1 VKCDIQHDRRWT
13 AEACFNLLD
22 NAIKYGKTGSE
33 IVLSVRKLGLTV
45 EISVTDENEPIGED
59 ERTHI
64 FERFYRGR
72 NSGDKDGVGIGLY
85 LSREIIEKQGGM
97 LSVIRGAIEGQ
108 NLELDLDETVFDDEV
123 WREIYQQKE
132 RLFSGLDVIGWALL
146 RMGFSVRLNDKIK
159 KTHFENFPGEGKVLY
174 MMDDLEGEDAFYVF
188 RGEDLSRQ
196 NGYYIY
202 YEKNPMMQNYLVERR
217 QDIKEVQTYEK
228 MMESRRDEKLI
239 RQFREKI
246 SKKTK
251 SNQRKGRIRNISTAA
266 AVTIMMIMGGTMYY
280 YAGQDQSI
288 NFKEVVNGAVH
299 TMGKGVSDQI
309 STKSSTT
316 SVKITKRLDTATQTS
331 THKKEQ
337 KTIQST
343 IKQKQKTQKVSSGQ
357 YKSYTYTVKSGE
369 TLVSISRKVY
379 GTQKL
384 VQRIK
389 KANALSDENQIYPGQ
404 KLIIPGTL
412 R

>member
-1 VKCDIQHDRRWT
+1 MKTEQQLPKNIRQIGSPAGHTKVYIEDYVITFLNSLSMDKNTYVRG
-13 AEACFNLLD
+13 
-22 NAIKYGKTGSE
+22 AILFGEKKQ
-33 IVLSVRKLGLTV
+33 
-45 EISVTDENEPIGED
+45 IGND
-59 ERTHI
+59 LVI
-64 FERFYRGR
+64 F
-72 NSGDKDGVGIGLY
+72 
-85 LSREIIEKQGGM
+85 
-97 LSVIRGAIEGQ
+97 IRGAIEGQ

-159 KTHFENFPGEGKVLY
+159 KTHFENFPGEGTVLY

-239 RQFREKI
+239 QQFREKI

-309 STKSSTT
+309 STKSSTKSSTT
-316 SVKITKRLDTATQTS
+316 SVKITKTLDSATQTS
-331 THKKEQ
+331 IHKKEQ
-337 KTIQST
+337 KTTQPT

>member
-1 VKCDIQHDRRWT
+1 MKTEQQLPKNIRQIGSPAGHTKVYIEDYVITFLNSLSMDKNTYVRG
-13 AEACFNLLD
+13 
-22 NAIKYGKTGSE
+22 AILFGEKKQ
-33 IVLSVRKLGLTV
+33 
-45 EISVTDENEPIGED
+45 IGND
-59 ERTHI
+59 LVI
-64 FERFYRGR
+64 F
-72 NSGDKDGVGIGLY
+72 
-85 LSREIIEKQGGM
+85 
-97 LSVIRGAIEGQ
+97 IRGAIEGQ

-239 RQFREKI
+239 QQFREKI

-309 STKSSTT
+309 STKSPTT
-316 SVKITKRLDTATQTS
+316 SVKITKRLDSATQTS

-337 KTIQST
+337 KTAQST
-343 IKQKQKTQKVSSGQ
+343 IKQKQKIKKANSGQ

-404 KLIIPGTL
+404 KLVIPGTL

>member
-1 VKCDIQHDRRWT
+1 MKTEQQLPKNIRQIGSPAGHTKVYIEDYVITFLNSLSMDKNTYVRG
-13 AEACFNLLD
+13 
-22 NAIKYGKTGSE
+22 AILFGEKKQ
-33 IVLSVRKLGLTV
+33 
-45 EISVTDENEPIGED
+45 IGND
-59 ERTHI
+59 LVI
-64 FERFYRGR
+64 F
-72 NSGDKDGVGIGLY
+72 
-85 LSREIIEKQGGM
+85 
-97 LSVIRGAIEGQ
+97 IRGAIEGQ

-239 RQFREKI
+239 QQFREKI

-266 AVTIMMIMGGTMYY
+266 TVTIMMIMGGTMYY

-309 STKSSTT
+309 STKSPTT

>member
-1 VKCDIQHDRRWT
+1 MEEKEVFFVKTEQQLPKNIRQIGSPAGHTKVYIEDYVITFLNSLSMDKNTYVRG
-13 AEACFNLLD
+13 
-22 NAIKYGKTGSE
+22 AILFGEKKQ
-33 IVLSVRKLGLTV
+33 
-45 EISVTDENEPIGED
+45 IGND
-59 ERTHI
+59 LVI
-64 FERFYRGR
+64 F
-72 NSGDKDGVGIGLY
+72 
-85 LSREIIEKQGGM
+85 
-97 LSVIRGAIEGQ
+97 IRGAIEGQ

-239 RQFREKI
+239 QQFREKI

-309 STKSSTT
+309 STKSSTKSSTT
-316 SVKITKRLDTATQTS
+316 SVKITKTLDSATQTS
-331 THKKEQ
+331 IHKRNKNN
-337 KTIQST
+337 TTT
-343 IKQKQKTQKVSSGQ
+343 IKQKQKTTKSKLLGQ

>member
-1 VKCDIQHDRRWT
+1 MKTEQQLPKNIRQIGSPAGHTKVYIEDYVITFLNSLSMDKNTYVRG
-13 AEACFNLLD
+13 
-22 NAIKYGKTGSE
+22 AILFGEKKQ
-33 IVLSVRKLGLTV
+33 
-45 EISVTDENEPIGED
+45 IGND
-59 ERTHI
+59 LVI
-64 FERFYRGR
+64 F
-72 NSGDKDGVGIGLY
+72 
-85 LSREIIEKQGGM
+85 
-97 LSVIRGAIEGQ
+97 IRGAIEGQ

-309 STKSSTT
+309 SIKSPTT

>member
-1 VKCDIQHDRRWT
+1 MKTEQQLPKNIRQIGSPAGHTKVYIEDYVITFLNSLSMDKNTYVRG
-13 AEACFNLLD
+13 
-22 NAIKYGKTGSE
+22 AILFGEKKQ
-33 IVLSVRKLGLTV
+33 
-45 EISVTDENEPIGED
+45 IGND
-59 ERTHI
+59 LVI
-64 FERFYRGR
+64 F
-72 NSGDKDGVGIGLY
+72 
-85 LSREIIEKQGGM
+85 
-97 LSVIRGAIEGQ
+97 IRGAIEGQ

-239 RQFREKI
+239 QQFREKI

-331 THKKEQ
+331 IHKKEQ

>member
-1 VKCDIQHDRRWT
+1 MKTEQQLPKNIRQIGSPAGHTKVYIEDYVITFLNSLSMDKNTYVRG
-13 AEACFNLLD
+13 
-22 NAIKYGKTGSE
+22 AILFGEKKQ
-33 IVLSVRKLGLTV
+33 
-45 EISVTDENEPIGED
+45 IGND
-59 ERTHI
+59 LVI
-64 FERFYRGR
+64 F
-72 NSGDKDGVGIGLY
+72 
-85 LSREIIEKQGGM
+85 
-97 LSVIRGAIEGQ
+97 IRGAIEGQ

-239 RQFREKI
+239 QQFREKI

-266 AVTIMMIMGGTMYY
+266 AVTIMMIMGGTSYY

-309 STKSSTT
+309 STKSSTKSSTT
-316 SVKITKRLDTATQTS
+316 SVKITKTLDSATQTS
-331 THKKEQ
+331 IHKKEQ
-337 KTIQST
+337 KTTQPT

>member
-1 VKCDIQHDRRWT
+1 MKTEQQLPKNIRQIGSPAGHTKVYIEDYVITFLNSLSMDKNTYVRG
-13 AEACFNLLD
+13 
-22 NAIKYGKTGSE
+22 AILFGEKKQ
-33 IVLSVRKLGLTV
+33 
-45 EISVTDENEPIGED
+45 IGND
-59 ERTHI
+59 LVI
-64 FERFYRGR
+64 F
-72 NSGDKDGVGIGLY
+72 
-85 LSREIIEKQGGM
+85 
-97 LSVIRGAIEGQ
+97 IRGAIEGQ

-266 AVTIMMIMGGTMYY
+266 AITIMMIMGGTMYY

-309 STKSSTT
+309 STKSPTT

-357 YKSYTYTVKSGE
+357 YKSYTHTVKSGE

>member
-1 VKCDIQHDRRWT
+1 MKTEQQLPKNIRQIGSPAGHTKVYIEDYVITFLNSLSMDKNTYVRG
-13 AEACFNLLD
+13 
-22 NAIKYGKTGSE
+22 AILFGEKKQ
-33 IVLSVRKLGLTV
+33 
-45 EISVTDENEPIGED
+45 IGND
-59 ERTHI
+59 LVI
-64 FERFYRGR
+64 F
-72 NSGDKDGVGIGLY
+72 
-85 LSREIIEKQGGM
+85 
-97 LSVIRGAIEGQ
+97 IRGAIEGQ

-159 KTHFENFPGEGKVLY
+159 KTHFENFLGEGKVLY
-174 MMDDLEGEDAFYVF
+174 MMDNLEGEDAFYVF

-239 RQFREKI
+239 QQFREKI

-316 SVKITKRLDTATQTS
+316 SVKITKTLDTATQTS
-331 THKKEQ
+331 IHKKEQ
-337 KTIQST
+337 KTTQPT

>member
-1 VKCDIQHDRRWT
+1 MKTEQQLPKNIRQIGSPAGHTKVYIEDYVITFLNSLSMDKNTYVRG
-13 AEACFNLLD
+13 
-22 NAIKYGKTGSE
+22 AILFGEKKQ
-33 IVLSVRKLGLTV
+33 
-45 EISVTDENEPIGED
+45 IGND
-59 ERTHI
+59 LVI
-64 FERFYRGR
+64 F
-72 NSGDKDGVGIGLY
+72 
-85 LSREIIEKQGGM
+85 
-97 LSVIRGAIEGQ
+97 IRGAIEGQ

-239 RQFREKI
+239 QQFREKI

-280 YAGQDQSI
+280 YVGQDQSI

-309 STKSSTT
+309 STKSPTT

>member
-1 VKCDIQHDRRWT
+1 MKTEQQLPKNIRQIGSPAGHTKVYIEDYVITFLNSLSMDKNTYVRG
-13 AEACFNLLD
+13 
-22 NAIKYGKTGSE
+22 AILFGEKKQ
-33 IVLSVRKLGLTV
+33 
-45 EISVTDENEPIGED
+45 IGND
-59 ERTHI
+59 LVI
-64 FERFYRGR
+64 F
-72 NSGDKDGVGIGLY
+72 
-85 LSREIIEKQGGM
+85 
-97 LSVIRGAIEGQ
+97 IRGAIEGQ

-239 RQFREKI
+239 QQFREKI

-309 STKSSTT
+309 STKSPTT
-316 SVKITKRLDTATQTS
+316 SVKITKRLDTATQIS

>member
-1 VKCDIQHDRRWT
+1 MKTEQQLPKNIRQIGSPAGHTKVYIEDYVITFLNSLSMDKNTYVRG
-13 AEACFNLLD
+13 
-22 NAIKYGKTGSE
+22 AILFGEKKQ
-33 IVLSVRKLGLTV
+33 
-45 EISVTDENEPIGED
+45 IGND
-59 ERTHI
+59 LVI
-64 FERFYRGR
+64 F
-72 NSGDKDGVGIGLY
+72 
-85 LSREIIEKQGGM
+85 
-97 LSVIRGAIEGQ
+97 IRGAIEGQ
-108 NLELDLDETVFDDEV
+108 NLDLDLDETVFDDEV

-309 STKSSTT
+309 STKSPTT

-343 IKQKQKTQKVSSGQ
+343 IKQKQNTQKVSSGQ

>member
-1 VKCDIQHDRRWT
+1 MKTEQQLPKNIRQIGSPAGHTKVYIEDYVITFLNSLSMDKNTYVRG
-13 AEACFNLLD
+13 
-22 NAIKYGKTGSE
+22 AILFGEKKQ
-33 IVLSVRKLGLTV
+33 
-45 EISVTDENEPIGED
+45 IGND
-59 ERTHI
+59 LVI
-64 FERFYRGR
+64 F
-72 NSGDKDGVGIGLY
+72 
-85 LSREIIEKQGGM
+85 
-97 LSVIRGAIEGQ
+97 IRGAIEGQ

-132 RLFSGLDVIGWALL
+132 QLFSGLDVIGWALL

-280 YAGQDQSI
+280 YAGQDQGI

-309 STKSSTT
+309 STKSPTT

-343 IKQKQKTQKVSSGQ
+343 IKQKQKTQKASSGQ

>member
-1 VKCDIQHDRRWT
+1 MKTEQQLPKNIRQIGSPAGHTKVYIEDYVITFLNSLSMDKNTYVRG
-13 AEACFNLLD
+13 
-22 NAIKYGKTGSE
+22 AILFGEKKQ
-33 IVLSVRKLGLTV
+33 
-45 EISVTDENEPIGED
+45 IGND
-59 ERTHI
+59 LVI
-64 FERFYRGR
+64 F
-72 NSGDKDGVGIGLY
+72 
-85 LSREIIEKQGGM
+85 
-97 LSVIRGAIEGQ
+97 IRGAIEGQ

-266 AVTIMMIMGGTMYY
+266 AVTIMMIMGSTMYY

-288 NFKEVVNGAVH
+288 NFKDVVNGAVH

-309 STKSSTT
+309 STKSSSTT
-316 SVKITKRLDTATQTS
+316 SVKITKTLDTATQTS

-337 KTIQST
+337 KRVQPTT
-343 IKQKQKTQKVSSGQ
+343 KQKQKTQKASSGQ

-404 KLIIPGTL
+404 KLVIPGTL

>member
-1 VKCDIQHDRRWT
+1 MKTEQQLPKNIRQIGSPAGHTKVYIEDYVITFLNSLSMDKNTYVRGAILF
-13 AEACFNLLD
+13 AE
-22 NAIKYGKTGSE
+22 KKQ
-33 IVLSVRKLGLTV
+33 
-45 EISVTDENEPIGED
+45 IGND
-59 ERTHI
+59 LVI
-64 FERFYRGR
+64 F
-72 NSGDKDGVGIGLY
+72 
-85 LSREIIEKQGGM
+85 
-97 LSVIRGAIEGQ
+97 IRGAIEGQ

-239 RQFREKI
+239 QQFREKI

-309 STKSSTT
+309 STKSPTT

>member
-1 VKCDIQHDRRWT
+1 MKTEQQLPKNIRQIGSPAGHTKVYIEDYVITFLNSLSMDKNTYVRG
-13 AEACFNLLD
+13 
-22 NAIKYGKTGSE
+22 AILFGEKKQ
-33 IVLSVRKLGLTV
+33 
-45 EISVTDENEPIGED
+45 IGND
-59 ERTHI
+59 LVI
-64 FERFYRGR
+64 F
-72 NSGDKDGVGIGLY
+72 
-85 LSREIIEKQGGM
+85 
-97 LSVIRGAIEGQ
+97 IRGAIEGQ

-174 MMDDLEGEDAFYVF
+174 MMDNLEGEDAFYVF

-239 RQFREKI
+239 QQFREKI

-309 STKSSTT
+309 STKSSTKSST
-316 SVKITKRLDTATQTS
+316 TNVKITKTLDSATQTS
-331 THKKEQ
+331 IHKKEQ
-337 KTIQST
+337 KTTQPT

>member
-1 VKCDIQHDRRWT
+1 MKTEQQLPKNIRQIGSPAGHTKVYIEDYVITFLNSLSMDKNTYVRG
-13 AEACFNLLD
+13 
-22 NAIKYGKTGSE
+22 AILFGEKKQ
-33 IVLSVRKLGLTV
+33 
-45 EISVTDENEPIGED
+45 IGND
-59 ERTHI
+59 LVI
-64 FERFYRGR
+64 F
-72 NSGDKDGVGIGLY
+72 
-85 LSREIIEKQGGM
+85 
-97 LSVIRGAIEGQ
+97 IRGAIEGQ

-196 NGYYIY
+196 SGYYIY

-239 RQFREKI
+239 QQFREKI

-266 AVTIMMIMGGTMYY
+266 AVMIIMIMGGTMYY

-331 THKKEQ
+331 IHKKEQ
-337 KTIQST
+337 KTTQPT
-343 IKQKQKTQKVSSGQ
+343 IKQKQKTQKASSGQ

-379 GTQKL
+379 GTQKF

>member
-1 VKCDIQHDRRWT
+1 MKTEQQLPKNIRQIGSPAGHTKVYIEDYVITFLNSLSMDKNTYVRG
-13 AEACFNLLD
+13 
-22 NAIKYGKTGSE
+22 AILFGEKKQ
-33 IVLSVRKLGLTV
+33 
-45 EISVTDENEPIGED
+45 IGND
-59 ERTHI
+59 LVI
-64 FERFYRGR
+64 F
-72 NSGDKDGVGIGLY
+72 
-85 LSREIIEKQGGM
+85 
-97 LSVIRGAIEGQ
+97 IRGAIEGQ

-239 RQFREKI
+239 QQFREKI

-309 STKSSTT
+309 STKSSTKSSTT
-316 SVKITKRLDTATQTS
+316 SVKITKTLDSATQTS
-331 THKKEQ
+331 IHKKEQ
-337 KTIQST
+337 KTTQPT

-389 KANALSDENQIYPGQ
+389 KANALSDEIQIYPGQ

>member
-1 VKCDIQHDRRWT
+1 MKTEQQLPKNIRQIGSPAGHTKVYIEDYVITFLNSLSMDKNTYVRG
-13 AEACFNLLD
+13 
-22 NAIKYGKTGSE
+22 AILFGEKKQ
-33 IVLSVRKLGLTV
+33 
-45 EISVTDENEPIGED
+45 IGND
-59 ERTHI
+59 LVI
-64 FERFYRGR
+64 F
-72 NSGDKDGVGIGLY
+72 
-85 LSREIIEKQGGM
+85 
-97 LSVIRGAIEGQ
+97 IRGAIEGQ
-108 NLELDLDETVFDDEV
+108 NLELDLDETVFDD
-123 WREIYQQKE
+123 
-132 RLFSGLDVIGWALL
+132 
-146 RMGFSVRLNDKIK
+146 VRLNDKIK

-309 STKSSTT
+309 STKSPTT

>member
-1 VKCDIQHDRRWT
+1 
-13 AEACFNLLD
+13 
-22 NAIKYGKTGSE
+22 
-33 IVLSVRKLGLTV
+33 
-45 EISVTDENEPIGED
+45 
-59 ERTHI
+59 
-64 FERFYRGR
+64 
-72 NSGDKDGVGIGLY
+72 
-85 LSREIIEKQGGM
+85 
-97 LSVIRGAIEGQ
+97 
-108 NLELDLDETVFDDEV
+108 
-123 WREIYQQKE
+123 
-132 RLFSGLDVIGWALL
+132 
-146 RMGFSVRLNDKIK
+146 
-159 KTHFENFPGEGKVLY
+159 
-174 MMDDLEGEDAFYVF
+174 
-188 RGEDLSRQ
+188 
-196 NGYYIY
+196 
-202 YEKNPMMQNYLVERR
+202 MMQNYLVERR

-288 NFKEVVNGAVH
+288 NFKDVVNGAVH

-309 STKSSTT
+309 STKSSSTT
-316 SVKITKRLDTATQTS
+316 SVKITKTLDTATQTS

-337 KTIQST
+337 KRIQPT
-343 IKQKQKTQKVSSGQ
+343 TKQKQKTQKVSSGQ

-404 KLIIPGTL
+404 KLVIPGTL

>member
-1 VKCDIQHDRRWT
+1 MKTEQQLPKNIRQIGSPAGHTKVYIEDYVITFLNSLSMDKNTYVRG
-13 AEACFNLLD
+13 
-22 NAIKYGKTGSE
+22 AILFGEKKQ
-33 IVLSVRKLGLTV
+33 
-45 EISVTDENEPIGED
+45 IGND
-59 ERTHI
+59 LVI
-64 FERFYRGR
+64 F
-72 NSGDKDGVGIGLY
+72 
-85 LSREIIEKQGGM
+85 
-97 LSVIRGAIEGQ
+97 IRGAIEGQ

-309 STKSSTT
+309 STKSSIKSSTT
-316 SVKITKRLDTATQTS
+316 SVKITKTLDSATQTS
-331 THKKEQ
+331 IHKKEQ
-337 KTIQST
+337 KTTQPT

>member
-1 VKCDIQHDRRWT
+1 MKTEQQLPKNIRQIGSPAGHTKVYIEDYVITFLNSLSMDKNTYVRG
-13 AEACFNLLD
+13 
-22 NAIKYGKTGSE
+22 AILFGEKKQ
-33 IVLSVRKLGLTV
+33 
-45 EISVTDENEPIGED
+45 IGND
-59 ERTHI
+59 LVI
-64 FERFYRGR
+64 F
-72 NSGDKDGVGIGLY
+72 
-85 LSREIIEKQGGM
+85 
-97 LSVIRGAIEGQ
+97 IRGAIEGQ

-188 RGEDLSRQ
+188 RGEDFSRQ

-239 RQFREKI
+239 QQFREKI

-316 SVKITKRLDTATQTS
+316 SVKITKTLDSATQTS
-331 THKKEQ
+331 IHKKEQ
-337 KTIQST
+337 KTTQPT
-343 IKQKQKTQKVSSGQ
+343 IKQKQKTQKASSGQ

>member
-1 VKCDIQHDRRWT
+1 MKTEQQLPKNIRQIGSPAGHTKVYIEDYVITFLNSLSMDKNTYVRG
-13 AEACFNLLD
+13 
-22 NAIKYGKTGSE
+22 AILFGEKKQ
-33 IVLSVRKLGLTV
+33 
-45 EISVTDENEPIGED
+45 IGND
-59 ERTHI
+59 LVI
-64 FERFYRGR
+64 F
-72 NSGDKDGVGIGLY
+72 
-85 LSREIIEKQGGM
+85 
-97 LSVIRGAIEGQ
+97 IRGAIEGQ

-239 RQFREKI
+239 QQFREKI

-280 YAGQDQSI
+280 YAGQDQNI

-309 STKSSTT
+309 STKSPTT

>member
-1 VKCDIQHDRRWT
+1 MKTEQQLPKNIRQIGSPAGHTKVYIEDYVITFLNSLSMDKNTYVRG
-13 AEACFNLLD
+13 
-22 NAIKYGKTGSE
+22 AILFGEKKQ
-33 IVLSVRKLGLTV
+33 
-45 EISVTDENEPIGED
+45 IGND
-59 ERTHI
+59 LVI
-64 FERFYRGR
+64 F
-72 NSGDKDGVGIGLY
+72 
-85 LSREIIEKQGGM
+85 
-97 LSVIRGAIEGQ
+97 IRGAIEGQ

-239 RQFREKI
+239 QQFREKI

-316 SVKITKRLDTATQTS
+316 SVKITKRLDSATQTS
-331 THKKEQ
+331 IHKKEQ
-337 KTIQST
+337 KTTQST

>member
-1 VKCDIQHDRRWT
+1 MKTEQQLPKNIRQIGSPAGHTKVYIEDYVITFLNSLSMDKNTYVRG
-13 AEACFNLLD
+13 
-22 NAIKYGKTGSE
+22 AILFGEKKQ
-33 IVLSVRKLGLTV
+33 
-45 EISVTDENEPIGED
+45 IGND
-59 ERTHI
+59 LVI
-64 FERFYRGR
+64 F
-72 NSGDKDGVGIGLY
+72 
-85 LSREIIEKQGGM
+85 
-97 LSVIRGAIEGQ
+97 IRGAIEGQ

-239 RQFREKI
+239 QQFREKI

-251 SNQRKGRIRNISTAA
+251 SNQRKEGFGI
-266 AVTIMMIMGGTMYY
+266 
-280 YAGQDQSI
+280 
-288 NFKEVVNGAVH
+288 F
-299 TMGKGVSDQI
+299 
-309 STKSSTT
+309 
-316 SVKITKRLDTATQTS
+316 
-331 THKKEQ
+331 
-337 KTIQST
+337 
-343 IKQKQKTQKVSSGQ
+343 
-357 YKSYTYTVKSGE
+357 
-369 TLVSISRKVY
+369 
-379 GTQKL
+379 
-384 VQRIK
+384 QR
-389 KANALSDENQIYPGQ
+389 QQ
-404 KLIIPGTL
+404 QL
-412 R
+412 RS